1 MKFVRG
7 ETDIYEYL
15 RDALSKRIMSFDG
28 AMGTMIQNQH
38 FNEEEFRGEQ
48 FKNHPAKALQ
58 GNNDML
64 SITQP
69 ERIQKLHEDY
79 LEAGTD
85 IIETNTFSSTR
96 IAQADYQMEDSVAEL
111 NRWGAKVAR
120 AAADKYNEKN
130 PDWPRFVAGV
140 LGPTN
145 KTASVSPDVE
155 DPGYRN
161 VTFMELVEAYKEQ
174 IMYLWEGGVDVLL
187 VETVFDTLNAKA
199 ALFAI
204 QTYFEEELE
213 IKKPPVFVSGTIV
226 DQSGRTLSGQTGEAF
241 FLSVKHAEPFA
252 VGLNCALGADQMRP
266 FLQNLASYADTY
278 VFCYPNAG
286 LPNAMG
292 GYDDTPQQMA
302 EAMKDFGKSG
312 FLNLGGGCCGSTPDH
327 IKAITDALAECKPR
341 TWEPKSRILRLSGLE
356 KLECDPNVLSFVN
369 VGERCNIA
377 GSKRFKRLLL
387 EGNYGECMEIAT
399 KQVEDGAM
407 VLDINVDEGL
417 LDGVKAMTQF
427 LRIAMTEPDVSK
439 APFMIDSSKFEIIE
453 AGLQCVQGKS
463 IVNSISLKNGEED
476 FIKKAK
482 LIKKYGAA
490 VVVMAFDE
498 EGQADTADSKVQ
510 MCERSYRILRE
521 KVDFPPEEI
530 IFDPNILTVA
540 TGMEEHNAYAV
551 NFINAAKRIKQSMP
565 ETHISGGVSNLSF
578 GFRGVNVIR
587 EAMHSVFLY
596 HAIQNGMDMG
606 IVNAGMLEVYDNIPD
621 DLRNLCEDVILNR
634 NQPEATEKLLERAEQ
649 ERQKMQ
655 EAKEKGGGKAATKS
669 EWREKPVKE
678 RLSHALIKGIPDYVE
693 DDTEEARKLFARP
706 LEVIEGPLMEGMNIV
721 GDLFGKGKMFLPQV
735 IKSARVMKKA
745 VSYLVPFMEEE
756 KRRML
761 EEKGLDPESADEDS
775 MYNGK
780 VLLATVKGDVHD
792 IGKNI
797 VGVVLGCNSYKVI
810 DMGVMVP
817 PEQIIAKAKEEK
829 VDIIGLSGLIT
840 PSLDEMVA
848 TAKEIRRAGLEQPLL
863 IGGATTSKMH
873 TAVKIAP
880 QYFTDKHPVVH
891 VLDASK
897 SVTTVSHLLDDQ
909 EARRELFV
917 DEIKEMYEELKEDHY
932 GNQDDRKCIPL
943 EKARKKGFELAI
955 EKNPPVVP
963 NNPGITFIEDE
974 DLAGL
979 TEYFDWNPFFQLWEL
994 RGKYPNRGYPAI
1006 FNDKSVGDEA
1016 KKLFDDAQEML
1027 QQIIEEG
1034 WLKPKGVVG
1043 IFPANRV
1050 GDDVEVYYD
1059 NEKRDDET
1067 KAATFYGL
1075 RQQLEKDTDEP
1086 FMCQSDFVAS
1096 KESGVKDYIGGF
1108 AVGIFGVEEKVPE
1121 FEKNNDD
1128 YRKILL
1134 QALADRFAEA
1144 FAEKLHADMRKE
1156 LWGTDPKENMSTE
1169 DMLKVKYN
1177 GIRPA
1182 PGYPSQPDHTEKR
1195 TLWNLL
1201 NIKETTGLELTESLA
1216 MLPASAVS
1224 ALVFANPESHYFAV
1238 GKIGKDQVEDYAQRK
1253 GWTVEEAEKWL
1264 NQILSY
1270 DPDA

>member
-15 RDALSKRIMSFDG
+15 HYALKRRILSFDG
-28 AMGTMIQNQH
+28 AMGTMIQGEK
-38 FNEEEFRGEQ
+38 FTEEEFRAEA
-48 FKNHPAKALQ
+48 FKDHPTKALQ

-69 ERIQKLHEDY
+69 ERIQKIHEDY
-79 LEAGTD
+79 LEAGCD
-85 IIETNTFSSTR
+85 IVETNTFSSTR
-96 IAQADYQMEDSVAEL
+96 IAQADYKMEDSVPDL
-111 NRWGAKVAR
+111 NIWGAKVAR
-120 AAADKYNEKN
+120 AAADKYTKLT
-130 PDWPRFVAGV
+130 PDQPRFVAGV

-145 KTASVSPDVE
+145 KTGSVSPDVE
-155 DPGYRN
+155 DPGFRN
-161 VTFMELVEAYKEQ
+161 ITFNELVDAYKEQ
-174 IMYLWEGGVDVLL
+174 TKYLHEGEVDVLL

-204 QTYFEEELE
+204 DTYFEELG
-213 IKKPPVFVSGTIV
+213 IKKIPVFVSGTIV

-241 FLSVKHAEPFA
+241 YLSVKHAEPFA
-252 VGLNCALGADQMRP
+252 IGLNCALGAAQMRP
-266 FLQNLASYADTY
+266 FLQNLSNYADSY

-292 GYDDTPQQMA
+292 GYDDTPEQMA
-302 EAMKDFGKSG
+302 EAIKEFGKSG
-312 FLNLGGGCCGSTPDH
+312 FLNLGGGCCGSTPGH
-327 IKAITDALAECKPR
+327 IKAITTALADCEPR
-341 TWEPKSRILRLSGLE
+341 TWTPKPKMLRLSGLE
-356 KLECDPNVLSFVN
+356 KLECDRDVLSFVN

-387 EGNYGECMEIAT
+387 EGNYAECMEIAT

-407 VLDINVDEGL
+407 ILDINVDEGL
-417 LDGVKAMTQF
+417 LDGIKAMTQF

-439 APFMIDSSKFEIIE
+439 VPFMIDSSKFEIIE

-463 IVNSISLKNGEED
+463 IVNSISLKGGEED

-498 EGQADTADSKVQ
+498 EGQADTEDSKVR

-540 TGMEEHNAYAV
+540 TGMEEHNAYAKD
-551 NFINAAKRIKQSMP
+551 FINAARRIKASMP
-565 ETHISGGVSNLSF
+565 DVHISGGVSNLSF

-596 HAIQNGMDMG
+596 HAIKAGMDMG
-606 IVNAGMLEVYDNIPD
+606 IVNAGMLEVYDDIPE
-621 DLRNLCEDVILNR
+621 DLRVLCEDVILNV
-634 NQPEATEKLLERAEQ
+634 NQPEATEKLLDRAEN
-649 ERQKMQ
+649 ERQKLQ
-655 EAKEKGGGKAATKS
+655 EMKEKGGGKAVAQS
-669 EWREKPVKE
+669 AWREKPVKE
-678 RLSHALIKGIPDYVE
+678 RLTHALIKGIPDYVE
-693 DDTEEARKLFARP
+693 DDTEEARVLYDRA
-706 LEVIEGPLMEGMNIV
+706 LEVIEGPLMDGMNVV

-745 VSYLVPFMEEE
+745 VGYLIPFMEEE
-756 KRRML
+756 KRKML
-761 EEKGLDPESADEDS
+761 EAKGLDPESADDDS

-780 VLLATVKGDVHD
+780 VLMATVKGDVHD

-810 DMGVMVP
+810 DLGVMVP
-817 PEQIIAKAKEEK
+817 AEKIIEEAKKHE

-840 PSLDEMVA
+840 PSLDEMVH
-848 TAKEIRRAGLEQPLL
+848 TAKEIKRAGLHQPLL

-880 QYFTDKHPVVH
+880 QYFNEQHPVIH

-897 SVTTVSHLLDDQ
+897 SVTTVSHLLDEQ
-909 EARRELFV
+909 TARRELFV
-917 DEIKEMYEELKEDHY
+917 DEIREFYEELKEDHY

-943 EKARKKGFELAI
+943 EKARKQMKVIDFEQH
-955 EKNPPVVP
+955 KPVVP
-963 NNPGITFIEDE
+963 NNPGITVIEDE

-979 TEYFDWNPFFQLWEL
+979 TQYFDWNPFFQLWEL
-994 RGKYPNRGYPAI
+994 RGKYPNRGYPEI
-1006 FNDKSVGDEA
+1006 FKDKSVGEEA

-1027 QQIIEEG
+1027 QQIIEG
-1034 WLKPKGVVG
+1034 KWLKPRGVVG

-1050 GDDVEVYYD
+1050 GDDVEVYFD
-1059 NEKRDDET
+1059 DDKRTEET
-1067 KAATFYGL
+1067 KAAVFYGL

-1086 FMCQSDFVAS
+1086 FMCQSDFIAS
-1096 KESGVKDYIGGF
+1096 AESGVKDYIGAF
-1108 AVGIFGVEEKVPE
+1108 ATGIFGVSEKIPE

-1128 YRKILL
+1128 YSKILL
-1134 QALADRFAEA
+1134 QGLADRFAEA
-1144 FAEKLHADMRKE
+1144 FAEKVHADLRKE
-1156 LWGTDPKENMSTE
+1156 LWGTSPEEALSTE
-1169 DMLKVKYN
+1169 DMLKVKYD

-1195 TLWNLL
+1195 TLWKLL
-1201 NIKETTGLELTESLA
+1201 NITETTGLELTDGLA
-1216 MLPASAVS
+1216 MLPASSVS
-1224 ALVFANPESHYFAV
+1224 ALVYSNPESTYFAV
-1238 GKIGKDQVEDYAQRK
+1238 GKIGKDQVQDYANRK
-1253 GWTVEEAEKWL
+1253 GWTLQEAEKWL
-1264 NQILSY
+1264 NPILSY
-1270 DPDA
+1270 DPDK

>member
-1 MKFVRG
+1 MVLTFPLG
-7 ETDIYEYL
+7 SL
-15 RDALSKRIMSFDG
+15 L
-28 AMGTMIQNQH
+28 QNQH
-38 FNEEEFRGEQ
+38 FTEEEFRGEW
-48 FKNHPAKALQ
+48 FKDHETKALK

-69 ERIQKLHEDY
+69 DRIQKLHEEY
-79 LEAGTD
+79 LEAGCD

-96 IAQADYQMEDSVAEL
+96 IAQADYKMEDSVPDL
-111 NRWGAKVAR
+111 NKWGAKVAR
-120 AAADKYNEKN
+120 AAADKYNKLTPEQ
-130 PDWPRFVAGV
+130 PRFVAGV

-174 IMYLWEGGVDVLL
+174 TMYLWEGGVDVIL

-204 QTYFEEELE
+204 QTYFEEDLQMR
-213 IKKPPVFVSGTIV
+213 KPPVFVSGTIV

-266 FLQNLASYADTY
+266 FLQNLANYADTY

-292 GYDDTPQQMA
+292 GYDDTPEQMA

-312 FLNLGGGCCGSTPDH
+312 FLNLGGGCCGSTPQH
-327 IKAITDALAECKPR
+327 IKAITDALKQCEPR
-341 TWEPKSRILRLSGLE
+341 TWKPKSQILRLSGLE
-356 KLECDPNVLSFVN
+356 KLECDPSVLSFVN

-377 GSKRFKRLLL
+377 GSKKFKRLLL

-417 LDGVKAMTQF
+417 LDGIKAMTQF

-439 APFMIDSSKFEIIE
+439 VPFMIDSSKFEIVE

-476 FIKKAK
+476 FIEKAK

-498 EGQADTADSKVQ
+498 EGQAATEDEKVR
-510 MCERSYRILRE
+510 MCERSYNILRE
-521 KVDFPPEEI
+521 KVDFPAEDI

-540 TGMEEHNAYAV
+540 TGMEEHNAYARD
-551 NFINAAKRIKQSMP
+551 FINAARRIKEKMP
-565 ETHISGGVSNLSF
+565 LCKISGGVSNLSF

-596 HAIQNGMDMG
+596 HAIQAGMDMG
-606 IVNAGMLEVYDNIPD
+606 IVNAGQLEVYDNIPE
-621 DLRNLCEDVILNR
+621 DLRVLCEDVILNR
-634 NQPEATEKLLERAEQ
+634 NQPEATERLLERAEL
-649 ERQKMQ
+649 ERTKMQ
-655 EAKEKGGGKAATKS
+655 ELKEKGGAPAAQQQA
-669 EWREKPVKE
+669 WREKPVKE
-678 RLSHALIKGIPDYVE
+678 RLTHALIKGIPDYVE
-693 DDTEEARKLFARP
+693 GDTEEARQLFARP
-706 LEVIEGPLMEGMNIV
+706 LEVIEGPLMDGMNVV

-745 VSYLVPFMEEE
+745 VGYLVPFMEEE

-775 MYNGK
+775 MYSGK
-780 VLLATVKGDVHD
+780 VLMATVKGDVHD

-810 DMGVMVP
+810 DLGVMVP
-817 PEQIIAKAKEEK
+817 PERIVEEAKKHK

-848 TAKEIRRAGLEQPLL
+848 TAKEIKRAGLTQPLL

-880 QYFTDKHPVVH
+880 QYFTEKHPVIH

-897 SVTTVSHLLDDQ
+897 SVTTVSHLLDEQ

-917 DEIKEMYEELKEDHY
+917 DEIREQYEELREDHY
-932 GNQDDRKCIPL
+932 GNQDDRKCLPL
-943 EKARKKGFELAI
+943 EKARQKSKEIDFE
-955 EKNPPVVP
+955 KQQPVVP
-963 NNPGITFIEDE
+963 NNPGITVIEDE

-1006 FNDKSVGDEA
+1006 FKDKSVGEEA
-1016 KKLFDDAQEML
+1016 KKLYDDAQEML
-1027 QQIIEEG
+1027 QKIIEEK
-1034 WLKPKGVVG
+1034 WLKPRGVVG

-1059 NEKRDDET
+1059 NEKRDEET
-1067 KAATFYGL
+1067 KAATFHGL
-1075 RQQLEKDTDEP
+1075 RQQLEKDTDEAY
-1086 FMCQSDFVAS
+1086 MCQSDFIAPR
-1096 KESGVKDYIGGF
+1096 ESEIKDYIGAF
-1108 AVGIFGVEEKVPE
+1108 AVGIFGVEEKTPE

-1128 YRKILL
+1128 YSKIML

-1144 FAEKLHADMRKE
+1144 FAEKLHADIRKE
-1156 LWGTDPKENMSTE
+1156 LWGTNPNENLTTD
-1169 DMLKVKYN
+1169 DMLKVKYD

-1201 NIKETTGLELTESLA
+1201 NIKETTGLELTDSLA
-1216 MLPASAVS
+1216 MLPASSVS
-1224 ALVFANPESHYFAV
+1224 ALVFQHPESSYFAV
-1238 GKIGKDQVEDYAQRK
+1238 GKIDKDQVQDYAKRK
-1253 GWTVEEAEKWL
+1253 GWAVEEAEKWL
-1264 NQILSY
+1264 NPILNY
-1270 DPDA
+1270 DPDRQ